1 MAPIELWRSASIYMP
16 MRLDEPRARIAYR
29 GSAISR
35 AKQLALKSFV
45 VLGGAVMLASAF
57 VVSLVFVA
65 IGLAVVLIFGGYLW
79 WKTRELRRQLRERM
93 HSEAQPGGEIIEG
106 EVIEVEASSRERT
119 RR

>member
-1 MAPIELWRSASIYMP
+1 MAAIELRRSVSIYECMHP
-16 MRLDEPRARIAYR
+16 HEPRARIAYR

-45 VLGGAVMLASAF
+45 VLAGAVLLASAF

-65 IGLAVVLIFGGYLW
+65 IGLAVALIFGGYLW
-79 WKTRELRRQLRERM
+79 WKTRELRRQFRARM
-93 HSEAQPGGEIIEG
+93 QEQQQPAGEVIEG
-106 EVIEVEASSRERT
+106 EVIRRERT